1 MLPLKLA
8 CKKERE
14 RERER
19 GRGQERK
26 KEKGEK
32 KVLVYSKFFLAC
44 VMKLFVIVA
53 SV

>member
-26 KEKGEK
+26 KEGKQ